1 MQFQLVR
8 EVFADHQAVKKNK
21 LSDGI
26 VAERISSRGNTETLT
41 EVSHSIVIQKEIV
54 KLLFKADFILKLFE
68 YVETPKGYYH
78 RNVRRDVCLLFLALF
93 LFMIRTEIRTNFTQ

>member
-8 EVFADHQAVKKNK
+8 EVFADRQAVKKNR

-26 VAERISSRGNTETLT
+26 AAERISSRGNTETLT

-78 RNVRRDVCLLFLALF
+78 RNE
-93 LFMIRTEIRTNFTQ
+93 T

>member
-1 MQFQLVR
+1 M
-8 EVFADHQAVKKNK
+8 
-21 LSDGI
+21 GI